1 MFWAHKKYNILSPYL
16 RSKYDGMRV
25 GKICID
31 GGFTCPNRD
40 GACGIGGCIFCGE
53 RGAGEH
59 IDGKASIEAQ
69 ARAFLASPS
78 AEKAGVYAAYFQ
90 NFTNTYAPVDVLRE
104 RYSAALIDPRIRILA
119 VGTRPD
125 CIDTERA
132 DLLGEFARTHDV
144 WCELGLQ
151 TSNDSTAQR
160 FNRGYPT
167 SRFTEAVSLLAERG
181 IEVIAHVIIGLPG
194 ETEEDV
200 YETVR
205 FVNSHPVK
213 GLKLHSLYVTRDT
226 VLHEMYQSGEYTPLT
241 LDGYIK
247 AVTGAICR
255 TRPDII
261 FHRVTG
267 DAPHDLLVAPEWNL
281 EKNRTVTLIDKYMS
295 DNGLYQGCMYEK

>member
-31 GGFTCPNRD
+31 GDFTCPNRD
-40 GACGIGGCIFCGE
+40 GTCGVGGCIFCGE

-59 IDGKASIEAQ
+59 IDGTASIEAQ

-78 AEKAGVYAAYFQ
+78 AEKAGAYAAYFQ

-104 RYSAALIDPRIRILA
+104 RYSAALIDDRIKILA

-125 CIDTERA
+125 CIDEERA
-132 DLLGEFARTHDV
+132 KLLGEFNKTHDV

-151 TSNDSTAQR
+151 TSNDKTAER

-167 SRFTEAVSLLAERG
+167 SRFTEAVKLLDEQG
-181 IEVIAHVIIGLPG
+181 IEIIAHIIIGLPG
-194 ETEEDV
+194 ETEADV
-200 YETVR
+200 YNTVD

-213 GLKLHSLYVTRDT
+213 GIKLHSLYVTKDT
-226 VLHEMYQSGEYTPLT
+226 ELAEMYRRGKYKPLEMDEY
-241 LDGYIK
+241 IRI
-247 AVTGAICR
+247 AAGAICR
-255 TRPDII
+255 VRPDII

-267 DAPHDLLVAPEWNL
+267 DAPHELLIAPMWNL
-281 EKNRTVTLIDKYMS
+281 EKNKVVTLIDKYMS
-295 DNGLYQGCMYEK
+295 DNGLYQGCLYKE

>member
-31 GGFTCPNRD
+31 GDFTCPNRD
-40 GACGIGGCIFCGE
+40 GTCGVGGCIFCGE

-59 IDGKASIEAQ
+59 IDGTASIEAQ

-78 AEKAGVYAAYFQ
+78 AEKAGAYAAYFQ

-104 RYSAALIDPRIRILA
+104 RYSAALIDDRIKILA

-125 CIDTERA
+125 CIDEVRA
-132 DLLGEFARTHDV
+132 KLLGEFNKTHDV

-151 TSNDSTAQR
+151 TSNDKTAER

-167 SRFTEAVSLLAERG
+167 SRFTEAVKLLDEQG
-181 IEVIAHVIIGLPG
+181 IEIIAHIIIGLPG
-194 ETEEDV
+194 ETEADV
-200 YETVR
+200 YNTVD

-213 GLKLHSLYVTRDT
+213 GIKLHSLYVTKDT
-226 VLHEMYQSGEYTPLT
+226 ELAEMYRRGKYKPLEMDEY
-241 LDGYIK
+241 IRI
-247 AVTGAICR
+247 AAGAICR
-255 TRPDII
+255 VRPDII

-267 DAPHDLLVAPEWNL
+267 DAPHELLIAPMWNL
-281 EKNRTVTLIDKYMS
+281 EKNKVVTLIDKYMS
-295 DNGLYQGCMYEK
+295 DNGLYQGCLYKE

>member
-40 GACGIGGCIFCGE
+40 GTCGVGGCIFCGE

-59 IDGKASIEAQ
+59 IDGTASIEAQ

-104 RYSAALIDPRIRILA
+104 RYSAALIDDRIKILA

-125 CIDTERA
+125 CIDEERA
-132 DLLGEFARTHDV
+132 KLLGEFNKTHDV

-151 TSNDSTAQR
+151 TSNDKTAER

-167 SRFTEAVSLLAERG
+167 SRFTEAVKLLDEQG
-181 IEVIAHVIIGLPG
+181 IEIIAHIIIGLPG
-194 ETEEDV
+194 ETEADV
-200 YETVR
+200 YNTVD

-213 GLKLHSLYVTRDT
+213 GIKLHSLYVTKDT
-226 VLHEMYQSGEYTPLT
+226 ELAEMYRRGKYKPLEMDEY
-241 LDGYIK
+241 IRI
-247 AVTGAICR
+247 AAGAICR
-255 TRPDII
+255 VRPDII

-267 DAPHDLLVAPEWNL
+267 DAPHELLIAPMWNL
-281 EKNRTVTLIDKYMS
+281 EKNKVVMLIDKYMS
-295 DNGLYQGCMYEK
+295 DNGLYQGCLYKE

>member
-16 RSKYDGMRV
+16 RSRYDGKRV

-40 GACGIGGCIFCGE
+40 GTCGHGGCIFCGE

-59 IDGKASIEAQ
+59 IDGSASIEAQ
-69 ARAFLASPS
+69 TRAFLASPS

-90 NFTNTYAPVDVLRE
+90 NFTNTYAPTDVLFE
-104 RYSAALIDPRIRILA
+104 RYSSALIDPRIRILA

-132 DLLGEFARTHDV
+132 DLLARFTKTHDV

-151 TSNDSTAQR
+151 TSNDETAR
-160 FNRGYPT
+160 LCNRGYPT
-167 SRFTEAVSLLAERG
+167 SRFAEAATMLAERG
-181 IEVIAHVIIGLPG
+181 IEVIAHVMIGLPG
-194 ETEEDV
+194 ETDEDV
-200 YETVR
+200 FKTVR
-205 FVNSHPVK
+205 FVNSLPVK
-213 GLKLHSLYVTRDT
+213 GLKLHSLYVMKDT
-226 VLHEMYQSGEYTPLT
+226 VLADMYERGEYVPLA
-241 LDGYIK
+241 LDGYIRT
-247 AVTGAICR
+247 VTGAICR

-267 DAPHDLLVAPEWNL
+267 DAPHELLIAPEWNL

-295 DNGLYQGCMYEK
+295 ENGLYQGCLYEK

>member
-40 GACGIGGCIFCGE
+40 GTCGVGGCFFCGE

-59 IDGKASIEAQ
+59 IDGTASIEAQ

-104 RYSAALIDPRIRILA
+104 RYSAALIDERIKILA

-125 CIDTERA
+125 CIDEERA
-132 DLLGEFARTHDV
+132 KLLGEFNKTHDV

-151 TSNDSTAQR
+151 TSNDKTAER

-167 SRFTEAVSLLAERG
+167 SRFTEAVKLLDEQG
-181 IEVIAHVIIGLPG
+181 IEIIAHIIIGLPG
-194 ETEEDV
+194 ETEADV
-200 YETVR
+200 YNTVD

-213 GLKLHSLYVTRDT
+213 GIKLHSLYVTKDT
-226 VLHEMYQSGEYTPLT
+226 ELAEIYRRGKYKPLEMDEY
-241 LDGYIK
+241 IRI
-247 AVTGAICR
+247 AAGAICR
-255 TRPDII
+255 VRPDII

-267 DAPHDLLVAPEWNL
+267 DAPHELLIAPMWNL
-281 EKNRTVTLIDKYMS
+281 EKNKVVTLIDKYMS
-295 DNGLYQGCMYEK
+295 DNGLYQGCLYKE

>member
-1 MFWAHKKYNILSPYL
+1 
-16 RSKYDGMRV
+16 MRV

-40 GACGIGGCIFCGE
+40 GTCGVGGCIFCGE

-59 IDGKASIEAQ
+59 IDGTASIEAQ

-90 NFTNTYAPVDVLRE
+90 NFTNTYAPVELLRE
-104 RYSAALIDPRIRILA
+104 RYTAALIDPRIRILA

-125 CIDTERA
+125 CIDLERA
-132 DLLGEFARTHDV
+132 ELLREFTRTHDV

-151 TSNDSTAQR
+151 TSNDETAR
-160 FNRGYPT
+160 RINRGYPT
-167 SRFTEAVSLLAERG
+167 SRFAEAARMLAERG
-181 IEVIAHVIIGLPG
+181 IEVIAHIMIGLPS
-194 ETEEDV
+194 ETDTDV

-205 FVNSHPVK
+205 FVCSLPVK
-213 GLKLHSLYVTRDT
+213 GVKLHSLYVTEGT
-226 VLHEMYQSGEYTPLT
+226 ELCEMYRRGEYTPLT

-247 AVTGAICR
+247 TAAGAICR
-255 TRPDII
+255 MRPDII
-261 FHRVTG
+261 IHRVTG
-267 DAPHDLLVAPEWNL
+267 DAPHDTLVAPEWNL

-295 DNGLYQGCMYEK
+295 ENGLYQGCLYE